1 MSFSAS
7 FDRTT
12 KILSTVVCLGLSAV
26 IIAVH
31 NVMLASLSLLIMFLG
46 YAYSPRGYRLEGRA
60 LRVMRLAG
68 TVRIAL
74 DDVREVRCATPEDYR
89 GCIRLWGSGGLFGY
103 YGLFRTAKLGK
114 STWYM
119 TNRSH
124 GVVLVTADKTVI
136 VSPDDTNGFLSA
148 IHAAA
153 PASPPARSL

>member
-12 KILSTVVCLGLSAV
+12 KILSTVVCLGLLAV
-26 IIAVH
+26 ILAVH
-31 NVMLASLSLLIMFLG
+31 SVMLASLSLLVMLLG

-60 LRVMRLAG
+60 LLVTRLAG

-74 DDVREVRCATPEDYR
+74 DGIREVRCATPEDYR
-89 GCIRLWGSGGLFGY
+89 SYIRLWGSGGLFGY

-119 TNRSH
+119 TNRSR
-124 GVVLVTADKTVI
+124 GVVVITAAKTVI
-136 VSPDDTNGFLSA
+136 VSPDDTNGFLAA
-148 IHAAA
+148 IQAAA
-153 PASPPARSL
+153 PIIEYPAPV